1 MYIESFILA
10 AGSSKRTGKINKLTK
25 KYKNKP
31 LIEHTI
37 ENYLDSNIDC
47 NNIITGFESD
57 KINQIALKFNL
68 TTFYN
73 KDFSKG
79 ILSSIKVGIRNIQKQ
94 TTGVI
99 IGLGDMPLVKTNDLN
114 LLIDKFT
121 SVNYKKICAP
131 ESYKKIGNPIILP
144 VKILKMILRDIDTE
158 DRDTGLKA
166 IIKEYD
172 PITVKT
178 SKGVLK
184 DFDIIEDYYQ

>member
-1 MYIESFILA
+1 MHIESFILA
-10 AGSSKRTGKINKLTK
+10 AGASKRTGKINKLTK

-68 TTFYN
+68 VTYYN

-79 ILSSIKVGIRNIQKQ
+79 ILSSIKVAIHNIQRQ

-114 LLIDKFT
+114 LLIDKFI
-121 SVNYKKICAP
+121 SADCKKICIP
-131 ESYKKIGNPIILP
+131 ESYKKIGNPIIFP
-144 VKILKMILRDIDTE
+144 VKILKMILRDIDAE
-158 DRDTGLKA
+158 DRDTGLKS
-166 IIKEYD
+166 IIKKYN

-178 SKGVLK
+178 SNGVLK
-184 DFDIIEDYYQ
+184 DFDNLEDYI

>member
-1 MYIESFILA
+1 MHIESFILA
-10 AGSSKRTGKINKLTK
+10 AGISKRTGKINKLTK

-37 ENYLDSNIDC
+37 ENYIDSNIDC

-68 TTFYN
+68 ATFYN

-79 ILSSIKVGIRNIQKQ
+79 ILSSIKVGIHNIQKQ

-114 LLIDKFT
+114 LLIDKFI
-121 SVNYKKICAP
+121 SVNCKKICAP
-131 ESYKKIGNPIILP
+131 ESYKKIGTPIILP
-144 VKILKMILRDIDTE
+144 VKILKMILKDIDTE
-158 DRDTGLKA
+158 DRDTGLKS

-184 DFDIIEDYYQ
+184 DFDKIEDYY

>member
-10 AGSSKRTGKINKLTK
+10 AGVSKRTGKINKLIK

-37 ENYLDSNIDC
+37 ENYLESNIDC

-57 KINQIALKFNL
+57 KINQIALKFNIV
-68 TTFYN
+68 TIYN

-79 ILSSIKVGIRNIQKQ
+79 MLSSIKVAINNIQKQ

-121 SVNYKKICAP
+121 SVNCKKICAP
-131 ESYKKIGNPIILP
+131 ESYKKIGNPIIWP
-144 VKILKMILRDIDTE
+144 VKILKMILKDIDSE
-158 DRDTGLKA
+158 DRDTGLKP

-184 DFDIIEDYYQ
+184 DFDKIEDYY

>member
-10 AGSSKRTGKINKLTK
+10 AGVSKRTGKINKLTK

-37 ENYLDSNIDC
+37 ENYLESNIDC
-47 NNIITGFESD
+47 NNIITGFERD
-57 KINQIALKFNL
+57 KINQIALKFNIV
-68 TTFYN
+68 TIYN

-79 ILSSIKVGIRNIQKQ
+79 MLSSIKVAINNIQKQ

-121 SVNYKKICAP
+121 SVNCKKICAP
-131 ESYKKIGNPIILP
+131 ESYKKIGNPIIWP
-144 VKILKMILRDIDTE
+144 VKILKMILKDINTE
-158 DRDTGLKA
+158 DRDTGLKS

-184 DFDIIEDYYQ
+184 DFDKIEDYY

>member
-10 AGSSKRTGKINKLTK
+10 AGTSKRTGKINKLTK

-37 ENYLDSNIDC
+37 QNYIDSNIDY

-57 KINQIALKFNL
+57 KINKIALKFNL
-68 TTFYN
+68 VTIYN
-73 KDFSKG
+73 KNFSKG
-79 ILSSIKVGIRNIQKQ
+79 ILSSIKVAIHNIQKQ

-99 IGLGDMPLVKTNDLN
+99 IGLGDMPLVKTSDLN

-121 SVNYKKICAP
+121 SADFKKICIP
-131 ESYKKIGNPIILP
+131 ESYKKIGNPIIFP
-144 VKILKMILRDIDTE
+144 VRILKIILRDIDTE
-158 DRDTGLKA
+158 DRDTGLKSLV
-166 IIKEYD
+166 KKYN

-184 DFDIIEDYYQ
+184 DFDKLEDYY

>member
-10 AGSSKRTGKINKLTK
+10 AGTSKRTGKINKLTK

-37 ENYLDSNIDC
+37 QNYLDSNIDC
-47 NNIITGFESD
+47 NNIITGFEND
-57 KINQIALKFNL
+57 KINKIALKFNL
-68 TTFYN
+68 VTIYN
-73 KDFSKG
+73 KNFSKG
-79 ILSSIKVGIRNIQKQ
+79 ILSSIKVAIHNIQKQ

-99 IGLGDMPLVKTNDLN
+99 IGLGDMPLVKTSDLN

-121 SVNYKKICAP
+121 SANFKKICIP
-131 ESYKKIGNPIILP
+131 ESYKKIGNPIIFP
-144 VKILKMILRDIDTE
+144 VRILKIILRDIDTE
-158 DRDTGLKA
+158 DRDTGLKSLV
-166 IIKEYD
+166 KKYN

-184 DFDIIEDYYQ
+184 DFDKLEDYY

>member
-10 AGSSKRTGKINKLTK
+10 AGVSKRTGKINKLTK

-57 KINQIALKFNL
+57 KINQIALKFNIV
-68 TTFYN
+68 TIYN

-79 ILSSIKVGIRNIQKQ
+79 MLSSIKVAINNIQKQ

-114 LLIDKFT
+114 LLIDKFKG
-121 SVNYKKICAP
+121 VNCKKICAP
-131 ESYKKIGNPIILP
+131 ESYKKIGNPIIWP
-144 VKILKMILRDIDTE
+144 VKILKMILKDINTE
-158 DRDTGLKA
+158 DRDTGLKS

-184 DFDIIEDYYQ
+184 DFDKIEDYY

>member
-10 AGSSKRTGKINKLTK
+10 AGASKRTGKINKLTK

-37 ENYLDSNIDC
+37 ENYLNSNINC

-68 TTFYN
+68 VTFYN

-79 ILSSIKVGIRNIQKQ
+79 ILSSIKVASHNIQKQ
-94 TTGVI
+94 TNGVI

-114 LLIDKFT
+114 LLIDKFKST
-121 SVNYKKICAP
+121 DCKKICAP
-131 ESYKKIGNPIILP
+131 ESYKKIANPIIFP
-144 VKILKMILRDIDTE
+144 VKILRMILRDIDSE
-158 DRDTGLKA
+158 DRDTGLKS
-166 IIKEYD
+166 IIKKYN

-184 DFDIIEDYYQ
+184 DFDKIEDYI

>member
-10 AGSSKRTGKINKLTK
+10 AGVSKRTGKINKLTK

-37 ENYLDSNIDC
+37 ENYLESNIDC
-47 NNIITGFESD
+47 NNIITGFEND
-57 KINQIALKFNL
+57 KINQIALKFNIV
-68 TTFYN
+68 TIYN

-79 ILSSIKVGIRNIQKQ
+79 MLSSIKVAINNIQKQ

-99 IGLGDMPLVKTNDLN
+99 IGLGDMPLVKTKDLN

-121 SVNYKKICAP
+121 SVNCKKICAP
-131 ESYKKIGNPIILP
+131 ESYKKIGNPIIWP
-144 VKILKMILRDIDTE
+144 VKILKMILKDIDTE
-158 DRDTGLKA
+158 DRDTGLKS

-184 DFDIIEDYYQ
+184 DFDKIEDYY

>member
-10 AGSSKRTGKINKLTK
+10 AGTSKRTGKINKLTK

-37 ENYLDSNIDC
+37 QNYIDSNIDY

-57 KINQIALKFNL
+57 KINKIALKFNL
-68 TTFYN
+68 VTIYN
-73 KDFSKG
+73 KNFSKG
-79 ILSSIKVGIRNIQKQ
+79 ILSSIKVAIHNIQKQ

-99 IGLGDMPLVKTNDLN
+99 IGLGDMPLVKTSDLN

-121 SVNYKKICAP
+121 SADFKKICIP
-131 ESYKKIGNPIILP
+131 ESYKKTGNPIIFP
-144 VKILKMILRDIDTE
+144 VRILKIILRDIDTE
-158 DRDTGLKA
+158 DRDTGLKSLV
-166 IIKEYD
+166 KKYN
-172 PITVKT
+172 PITVKA

-184 DFDIIEDYYQ
+184 DFDKLEDYY

>member
-1 MYIESFILA
+1 MHIESFILA
-10 AGSSKRTGKINKLTK
+10 AGISKRTGKINKLTK

-37 ENYLDSNIDC
+37 KNYLDSNIDC
-47 NNIITGFESD
+47 NNIITGYESD

-68 TTFYN
+68 IAFYN

-79 ILSSIKVGIRNIQKQ
+79 MLSSIKVAIHNIQKQ

-121 SVNYKKICAP
+121 SADCKKICVP
-131 ESYKKIGNPIILP
+131 ESYKKIGNPIIFP

-158 DRDTGLKA
+158 DRDTGLKS
-166 IIKEYD
+166 IIKDYD

-184 DFDIIEDYYQ
+184 DFDKIEDYY

>member
-10 AGSSKRTGKINKLTK
+10 AGVSKRTGKINKLTK

-37 ENYLDSNIDC
+37 ENYLESNIDC
-47 NNIITGFESD
+47 NNIITGFEND
-57 KINQIALKFNL
+57 KINQIALKFNIV
-68 TTFYN
+68 TIYN

-79 ILSSIKVGIRNIQKQ
+79 MLSSIKVAINNIQKQ

-99 IGLGDMPLVKTNDLN
+99 IGLGDMPLVKTKDLN

-121 SVNYKKICAP
+121 SVNCKKICAP
-131 ESYKKIGNPIILP
+131 ESYKKIGNPIIWP
-144 VKILKMILRDIDTE
+144 VKILKMILKDIDTE
-158 DRDTGLKA
+158 DRDTGLKS

-184 DFDIIEDYYQ
+184 DFDKIEDYI

>member
-10 AGSSKRTGKINKLTK
+10 AGLSKRTGKINKLTK

-37 ENYLDSNIDC
+37 ENYLESNIDC
-47 NNIITGFESD
+47 NNIITGFEND
-57 KINQIALKFNL
+57 KINQIALKFNIV
-68 TTFYN
+68 TIYN

-79 ILSSIKVGIRNIQKQ
+79 MLSSIKVAINNIQKQ

-99 IGLGDMPLVKTNDLN
+99 IGLGDMPLVKTKDLN

-121 SVNYKKICAP
+121 SVNCKKICAP
-131 ESYKKIGNPIILP
+131 ESYKKIGNPIIWP
-144 VKILKMILRDIDTE
+144 VKILKMILKDIDTE
-158 DRDTGLKA
+158 DRDTGLKS

-184 DFDIIEDYYQ
+184 DFDKIEDYY

>member
-10 AGSSKRTGKINKLTK
+10 AGTSKRTGKTNKLTK

-37 ENYLDSNIDC
+37 QNYIDSNIDY

-57 KINQIALKFNL
+57 KINKIALKFNL
-68 TTFYN
+68 VTIYN
-73 KDFSKG
+73 KNFSKG
-79 ILSSIKVGIRNIQKQ
+79 ILSSIKVAIHNIQKQ

-99 IGLGDMPLVKTNDLN
+99 IGLGDMPLVKTSDLN

-121 SVNYKKICAP
+121 SADFKKICIP
-131 ESYKKIGNPIILP
+131 ESYKKIGNPIIFP
-144 VKILKMILRDIDTE
+144 VRILKIILRDIDTE
-158 DRDTGLKA
+158 DRDTGLKSLV
-166 IIKEYD
+166 KKYN

-184 DFDIIEDYYQ
+184 DFDKLEDYY

>member
-10 AGSSKRTGKINKLTK
+10 AGISKRTGKINKLTK

-37 ENYLDSNIDC
+37 ENYLESNIDC
-47 NNIITGFESD
+47 NNIITGFEND
-57 KINQIALKFNL
+57 KINQIALKFNIV
-68 TTFYN
+68 TIYN

-79 ILSSIKVGIRNIQKQ
+79 MLSSIKVAINNIQKQ

-121 SVNYKKICAP
+121 SVNCKKICAP
-131 ESYKKIGNPIILP
+131 ESYKKIGNPIIWP
-144 VKILKMILRDIDTE
+144 VKILKMILKDIDTE
-158 DRDTGLKA
+158 DRDTGLKS

-184 DFDIIEDYYQ
+184 DFDKIEDYY

>member
-1 MYIESFILA
+1 MHIESFILA
-10 AGSSKRTGKINKLTK
+10 AGASKRTGKINKLTK

-68 TTFYN
+68 VTFYN

-79 ILSSIKVGIRNIQKQ
+79 ILSSIKVAIYNIQEQ

-114 LLIDKFT
+114 LLIDKFI
-121 SVNYKKICAP
+121 SADCKKICIP
-131 ESYKKIGNPIILP
+131 ESYKKIGNPIIFP
-144 VKILKMILRDIDTE
+144 VKILKMILRDIDVE
-158 DRDTGLKA
+158 DQTKIVNSLA
-166 IIKEYD
+166 
-172 PITVKT
+172 
-178 SKGVLK
+178 
-184 DFDIIEDYYQ
+184 